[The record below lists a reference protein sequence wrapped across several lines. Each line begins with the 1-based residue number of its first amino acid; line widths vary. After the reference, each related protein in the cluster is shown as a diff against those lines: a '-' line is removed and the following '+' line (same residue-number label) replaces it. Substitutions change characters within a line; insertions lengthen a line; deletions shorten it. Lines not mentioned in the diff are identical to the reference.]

1 MPDITTQI
9 IFSDD
14 SKKLI
19 DTFEADASLDH
30 SYWNDPTLLALRLEV
45 RDFYRPQQKFS
56 CCYCKKDISVIGA
69 LNAQVEHIIPKSINK
84 NFLFHPKNLC
94 IICEGCNTSKGEKS
108 TTKKKVHKKYPRSSN
123 AFIIYHPHFDNY
135 SEEIIVTNGIF
146 YSGKT
151 SKGRKT
157 VEMCNL
163 GRFHVALHE
172 VEPELVNLKGAQ
184 ELANILLTSTDAFEQ
199 TKALAKLGYII
210 QSNNK

>member
-9 IFSDD
+9 TYS
-14 SKKLI
+14 SASQKLI
-19 DTFEADASLDH
+19 DDFEADPSLNYT
-30 SYWNDPTLLALRLEV
+30 YWNNPNLLPLRKEV
-45 RDFYRPQQKFS
+45 RDFYRPLQKFL
-56 CCYCKKDISVIGA
+56 CCYCKKDISVTGA
-69 LNAQVEHIIPKSINK
+69 LNAQAEHIIPKSLNEK
-84 NFLFHPKNLC
+84 FLFHPKNLC
-94 IICEGCNTSKGEKS
+94 VICEDCNTSKGEKL
-108 TTKKKVHKKYPRSSN
+108 TTKKKVHKKYPWSSN

-135 SEEIIVTNGIF
+135 SNEIIVTNGIF

-184 ELANILLTSTDAFEQ
+184 ELANIVLTSTDPFEQ